1 MAWIPA
7 TVSTTLSYPVLCLC
21 GGGGG
26 GGGGFFGLG
35 DVER

>member
-26 GGGGFFGLG
+26 GFFGLG

>member
-26 GGGGFFGLG
+26 GGFFGLG